1 MSGLLG
7 GMPHGRLLEMR
18 LAEKDKERQKVLAP
32 YEHAAFVRERL
43 QESPLSAIGLL
54 GAIPAYQAYKLTG
67 LAGEQATPPSMA
79 QLLGALRE
87 IGRLGK

>member
-7 GMPHGRLLEMR
+7 NLSHGVLLDMR
-18 LAEKDKERQKVLAP
+18 LAEKDREKQKELAP
-32 YEHAAFVRERL
+32 YEHAAFVREQL
-43 QESPLSAIGLL
+43 QSNPMNILGLL

-67 LAGEQATPPSMA
+67 LAGNEATPASMA